1 MTDLTLDKLKA
12 VVADYFSTP
21 VGRLSGAT
29 TADDVDGWDSV
40 AHAMLVLEIED
51 EFGITLQYEEAIEA
65 ENLSAFAAL
74 IDRKKSTE
82 A

>member
-1 MTDLTLDKLKA
+1 MADATLDKLRS
-12 VVADYFSTP
+12 VVAAFFSTSAD
-21 VGRLSGAT
+21 RLTGET

-51 EFGITLQYEEAIEA
+51 AFNITLLYEEAIEA

-74 IDRKKSTE
+74 IDQKQ